1 MIEDPM
7 SEMILRGEI
16 PTGSKVIIEPND
28 KSADDVTEDESIVDI
43 RVTQP
48 KEVVPAE

>member
-1 MIEDPM
+1 M
-7 SEMILRGEI
+7 SSSYEVEI

-28 KSADDVTEDESIVDI
+28 IAHDDVGEDESIVDI

-48 KEVVPAE
+48 KEVVKAE